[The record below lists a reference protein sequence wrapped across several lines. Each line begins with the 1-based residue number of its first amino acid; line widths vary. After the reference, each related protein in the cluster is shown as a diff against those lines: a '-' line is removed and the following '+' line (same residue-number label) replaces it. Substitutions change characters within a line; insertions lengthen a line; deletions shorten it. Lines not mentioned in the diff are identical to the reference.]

1 MNIRIYSPWKKLTNI
16 WMNEYIR
23 QNIFE
28 YLNIC
33 PTLTCHLSHT
43 ISLAFPTFLEILD
56 KTALMLKP
64 LEEITTE
71 PKKPREPKNPF
82 IFQNQTFSQNL

>member
-1 MNIRIYSPWKKLTNI
+1 MNIFVKIYL
-16 WMNEYIR
+16 
-23 QNIFE
+23 NIFE
-28 YLNIC
+28 YLNIR

-43 ISLAFPTFLEILD
+43 ISIAFPTFLEILD

-71 PKKPREPKNPF
+71 EALR
-82 IFQNQTFSQNL
+82 T